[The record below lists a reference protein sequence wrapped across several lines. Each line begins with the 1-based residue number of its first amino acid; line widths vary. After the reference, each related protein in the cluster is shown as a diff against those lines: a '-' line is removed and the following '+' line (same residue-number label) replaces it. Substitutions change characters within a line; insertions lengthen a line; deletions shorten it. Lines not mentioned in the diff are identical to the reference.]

1 VIVRILTEGQYDVS
15 DEALSRL
22 NQLDAALE
30 AAVSAGDAVA
40 FDAALT
46 ALLDG
51 VRTVGVPR
59 AADTLDESDV
69 ILPPADA
76 TIDDVREML
85 GGDGLIP
92 G

>member
-15 DEALSRL
+15 DEALARL
-22 NQLDAALE
+22 NDLDSALE
-30 AAVSAGDAVA
+30 SAVSADDAVA
-40 FDAALT
+40 FDAALV

-51 VRTVGVPR
+51 VRTIGVPR
-59 AADTLDESDV
+59 APDSLDQSDV

-76 TIDDVREML
+76 TIEDVREL
-85 GGDGLIP
+85 LTDDGLIP

>member
-1 VIVRILTEGQYDVS
+1 MIVRILTEGQYDVS

-22 NQLDAALE
+22 NQLDAE
-30 AAVSAGDAVA
+30 VESAVSAGDAAA
-40 FDAALT
+40 FDAALA

-51 VRTVGVPR
+51 VRTVGVPH
-59 AADTLDESDV
+59 AADSLDESDV

>member
-30 AAVSAGDAVA
+30 AAVSAGDAAA
-40 FDAALT
+40 FDAALS

-51 VRTVGVPR
+51 VRTVGVPH